1 MNDPNF
7 ALSEDEESYYAAACY
22 AAGIVFSPIGGILSG
37 CIGRKKSIIIIS
49 LLGIIQ
55 KLCNSRTTEF
65 LPGRSSYSKNLR
77 TQFFLGIFQI
87 PAV

>member
-1 MNDPNF
+1 MNETKF

-49 LLGIIQ
+49 LLGIVQ
-55 KLCNSRTTEF
+55 TLCNFITNC
-65 LPGRSSYSKNLR
+65 KNWLDSFR
-77 TQFFLGIFQI
+77 VEKYTIGCPVFHF
-87 PAV
+87 